1 MISEEAPAEAE
12 APEDKS
18 FLYKKFITLFKYR
31 WKSFLYKRRPFV
43 RVISCRRAFFHTDLA
58 TVIHGCMTVCKLYL
72 LSPDDIIKSISVPSK

>member
-1 MISEEAPAEAE
+1 MISEEDPAEAE

-18 FLYKKFITLFKYR
+18 FLYK
-31 WKSFLYKRRPFV
+31 RRPFV
-43 RVISCRRAFFHTDLA
+43 RVISRRRAFFHTDLA